1 MKRILCIVLVI
12 ASLVPFA
19 LVNAEGIDLSGMSYD
34 ELVALKD
41 KINLAIWNSQEW
53 QEVKVPQGVW
63 KVGEDIPA
71 GHWSIEACPG
81 DWANI
86 SVGTELDEYGK
97 AIKYSF
103 SGRHYYAQVTSE
115 TYRSYK
121 PDNDVPAI
129 DIELNDGDYI
139 QVENASVIF
148 KPYSG
153 KPGLGFK

>member
-1 MKRILCIVLVI
+1 MKRFFRILIISILLFSV
-12 ASLVPFA
+12 SSSFA
-19 LVNAEGIDLSGMSYD
+19 DKIDLSDMSFD

-41 KINLAIWNSQEW
+41 QINLAIWNSQEW

-63 KVGEDIPA
+63 KVGVDIPA

-86 SVGTELDEYGK
+86 TVGIEIDELGKSVKRNRDRY
-97 AIKYSF
+97 
-103 SGRHYYAQVTSE
+103 YYAQVTSE

-121 PDNDVPAI
+121 PDNDVPSI
-129 DIELNDGDYI
+129 DVELIDGDY
-139 QVENASVIF
+139 VEIDNASVFF

>member
-1 MKRILCIVLVI
+1 MKKIACILLIAIITLSTSIV
-12 ASLVPFA
+12 FA
-19 LVNAEGIDLSGMSYD
+19 TDVDLSGMSFD

-41 KINLAIWNSQEW
+41 KINIAIWNSKEW
-53 QEVKVPQGVW
+53 QEVKVPQGIW
-63 KVGEDIPA
+63 KVGEDIPS
-71 GHWSIEACPG
+71 GHWTIEACDG

-86 SVGTELDEYGK
+86 KVSTEIDEMGKSVKRSNRY
-97 AIKYSF
+97 
-103 SGRHYYAQVTSE
+103 YYAQVTSE

-129 DIELNDGDYI
+129 DVELIDGDYI
-139 QVENASVIF
+139 EIENASVIF

>member
-1 MKRILCIVLVI
+1 MKRLTCFVLI
-12 ASLVPFA
+12 AIMVLSTSTVFA
-19 LVNAEGIDLSGMSYD
+19 TDIDLSGMSYD
-34 ELVALKD
+34 ELIALKD
-41 KINLAIWNSQEW
+41 KINLAIWNSKEW

-71 GHWSIEACPG
+71 GHWTIEAYDG

-86 SVGTELDEYGK
+86 KVGTEIDDMGK
-97 AIKYSF
+97 SVKRSNRY
-103 SGRHYYAQVTSE
+103 YYAQVTSE

-129 DIELNDGDYI
+129 DVELIDGDYI
-139 QVENASVIF
+139 EIENASVIF

>member
-1 MKRILCIVLVI
+1 MKRLTCFVLI
-12 ASLVPFA
+12 AIMVLSTSTVFA
-19 LVNAEGIDLSGMSYD
+19 TDIDLSGMSYD
-34 ELVALKD
+34 ELIALKD
-41 KINLAIWNSQEW
+41 KINLAIWNSKEW

-71 GHWSIEACPG
+71 GHWTIEACDG

-86 SVGTELDEYGK
+86 KVGTEIDDMGK
-97 AIKYSF
+97 SVKRSNRY
-103 SGRHYYAQVTSE
+103 YYAQVTSE
-115 TYRSYK
+115 TYRSFK

-129 DIELNDGDYI
+129 DVELIDGDYI
-139 QVENASVIF
+139 EIENASVIF